1 MKPIKSLPS
10 FLPLLAILPLVTV
23 SGCYNHNAVNTFL
36 QQPRS
41 AVSGEDYRIM
51 PPDVITITSIQVPE
65 INGSSSQVRPDGKI
79 NVPLL
84 GEIYVAGKTPAQVEE
99 ALKEAAKT
107 YYAEVDATV
116 QIAGYNSRKFY
127 VFGEVSRPGAVQ
139 WTGND
144 TLLDVLAAAQP
155 TALAWPERIIVI
167 RSTKPNQGG
176 YAIPKTKSY
185 TMTGINPGPGGV
197 HCDSLPVTPVCAS
210 DSAPLAADSE
220 MPPAPTTQPG
230 GEQPRQFSEAEKMTI
245 NLMAMVQHGDMS
257 HNILLK
263 PNDIVYVQPN
273 PFGYVARQFEKFWSP
288 FRAIGD
294 GLSDFRQITG
304 DVRWIRDGMPYQD
317 GDTGRSTIIAR

>member
-1 MKPIKSLPS
+1 MKLANHLSFCLPV
-10 FLPLLAILPLVTV
+10 LAILPLAAV
-23 SGCYNHNAVNTFL
+23 SGCYNASSVNAFL

-41 AVSGEDYRIM
+41 PVSGREYRIM
-51 PPDVITITSIQVPE
+51 PPDMISITSIQVPE
-65 INGSSSQVRPDGKI
+65 INGYTSQVRPDGKI

-84 GEIYVAGKTPAQVEE
+84 GEVYVADKTPAQVEQ

-127 VFGEVSRPGAVQ
+127 VFGEVSRPGAIQ

-167 RSTKPNQGG
+167 RSTQPNQGG
-176 YAIPKTKSY
+176 YAIPSTRSFQW
-185 TMTGINPGPGGV
+185 TGINPGPDGV
-197 HCDSLPVTPVCAS
+197 ENDSLPPTPVVCG
-210 DSAPLAADSE
+210 DSAPLAANRPVAAAS
-220 MPPAPTTQPG
+220 TTQPA
-230 GEQPRQFSEAEKMTI
+230 GETPQQFSEAERMTI

-263 PNDIVYVQPN
+263 PNDVIYVQPN
-273 PFGYVARQFEKFWSP
+273 PFGYVAREFEKFWSP

-294 GLSDFRQITG
+294 GLSDFRQTTG
-304 DVRWIRDGMPYQD
+304 DVRWVGDGMPRED
-317 GDTGRSTIIAR
+317 GAGRTTIIAR